1 MATFMEHHMKRA
13 FTRISAVALFAGLAL
28 ASSAFGTPPQDA
40 DIDGFVKAVAT
51 STEGIKPEDRAAT
64 MAARNK
70 AIEEGIAKLDLSE
83 ASFEQIEKVL
93 TSAGWSNRKVA
104 DAVTPRLEAIAKEK
118 TAAGAKA
125 AAYQMA
131 MVPPAATVQGDTK
144 ANAEATKARSEK
156 VAGMFAALLKHPG
169 FGEAIKSGMNTTVL
183 SSGMRMPMATMVS
196 SGVLAA
202 VEPVLEMDMTAE
214 VAGTLSSV
222 VDAVAGATE
231 GVDSATRGRL
241 LDKAAAMCE
250 KASGKVDMAKPNAK
264 NLQDRLKGQAKKANG
279 PFARGTLIGGMAPEV
294 KFTWSSD
301 GKLKSLADLK
311 GKVVVVDFWATW
323 CGPCIASFPKVRE
336 LVERYNGYDV
346 VVVGVTSVQGFHIER
361 KDGEKTS
368 NRIDCKDDVAKE
380 TGLMSTF
387 IKDMKMT
394 WPVVFSEDSCFNP
407 MFGVNGIPHVA
418 IIDPAGKVR
427 YNGLHPMDEGKHEKI
442 EGLLKEFNL
451 KVPPAEAKKEEPKP
465 EKKDEKK

>member
-1 MATFMEHHMKRA
+1 MKRA
-13 FTRISAVALFAGLAL
+13 FTRISAVVLFAGLAM
-28 ASSAFGTPPQDA
+28 AGSAMAVPPKDA
-40 DIDGFVKAVAT
+40 DVDEFVKAVST
-51 STEGIKPEDRAAT
+51 SGEGIKPEDRAAV

-70 AIEEGIAKLDLSE
+70 AIEEGIAKLSMAE
-83 ASFEQIEKVL
+83 ATFEQIDKVL
-93 TSAGWSNRKVA
+93 TSVGWTSRKVV
-104 DAVTPRLEAIAKEK
+104 DAVLPRIEEIAKEK

-125 AAYQMA
+125 AAYQMV
-131 MVPPAATVQGDTK
+131 MVPPAAMVQGDTK
-144 ANAEATKARSEK
+144 ANAEATKARAEK

-169 FGEAIKSGMNTTVL
+169 LGEALKTGINATAL
-183 SSGMRMPMATMVS
+183 STGMRMPMATMMS
-196 SGVLAA
+196 SGVLAL
-202 VEPVLEMDMTAE
+202 VEPVLEMEMTAE
-214 VAGTLSSV
+214 AASAFSSV
-222 VDAVAGATE
+222 IDAVAGATE
-231 GVDSATRGRL
+231 GVDSATRGRM
-241 LDKAAAMCE
+241 LDKASAMCE
-250 KASGKVDMAKPNAK
+250 KASGKVDMTKPNAK
-264 NLQDRLKGQAKKANG
+264 NMQDRLKAQAKKANG

-323 CGPCIASFPKVRE
+323 CGPCISSFPKVRD

-346 VVVGVTSVQGFHIER
+346 AVVGVTSVQGFHIER

-380 TGLMSTF
+380 TGLMPVF

-418 IIDPAGKVR
+418 IIDPSGKVR
-427 YNGLHPMDEGKHEKI
+427 YNGLHPMDEGKLEKI
-442 EGLLKEFNL
+442 DGLLKEFNL
-451 KVPPAEAKKEEPKP
+451 KAPAAEAKKEEPKKEEAKP
-465 EKKDEKK
+465 EKKDDKK